1 MSHHVCPP
9 WLAFIL
15 DNRLRRAIQNP
26 GRILGRFLHPGDRAV
41 DVGCGP
47 GFFSVPMARQVG
59 ETGSVVAVDIDE
71 KMLAKVLRRADR
83 AGMSGRVVILRAGPD
98 RLGIGVDEF
107 DFALAFWMA
116 HEVRAPG
123 PFFDDIRKA
132 LKPGGSFLL
141 VEPKRHVAEA
151 EFAGLVAAAEAA
163 GFRKRGPVRI
173 RLSRA
178 VVFGP
183 DRGAHS

>member
-71 KMLAKVLRRADR
+71 KMLAKVRRRADR